1 MISGEKIILRA
12 LELRDAPL
20 FLKWEND
27 PDAREH
33 SGFYQPVSAFMTE
46 QFILHASRPVEET
59 GQLRLVVETRTGQ
72 AVGLVDLFEADWLQ
86 RRAALGIFISPDYR
100 NQGLATEALSLI
112 AQYALQTLNLELLYA
127 DIRENHTASLKSFQ
141 NAGFH
146 SPARLPL
153 WQCDQGKRWNIIRMF
168 YERNNLPE

>member
-1 MISGEKIILRA
+1 MIAGEKITLRA
-12 LELRDAPL
+12 LELPDAPL

-59 GQLRLVVETRTGQ
+59 GQLRLVVENRAGE
-72 AVGLVDLFEADWLQ
+72 AVGLVDIFEADWLQ
-86 RRAALGIFISPDYR
+86 RRAAMGIFISPDYR
-100 NQGLATEALSLI
+100 NQGLATEALSLM
-112 AQYALQTLNLELLYA
+112 ARYALQILNLELLFA
-127 DIRENHTASLKSFQ
+127 DIRENHAPSLKAFQ

-146 SPARLPL
+146 SPVLLPS
-153 WQCDQGKRWNIIRMF
+153 WQCDQGKRWNVIRLF
-168 YERNNLPE
+168 YDKNQPA